1 MKSNKD
7 DFNKKLFIMKNFT
20 KIVWLLI
27 VVSGSVCAQQERG
40 IKGTD
45 NWLNAWTE
53 FSPNTVDYGE
63 STHVLTGNITE
74 DITLYKKHTY
84 LLIGNVFV
92 TNNAILSIEPG
103 TVIMGDSKSKAT
115 LTITV
120 GSAIIAE
127 GTLTDPI
134 VFTSNKMTKKAGD
147 WGGVII
153 LGDGYTNKLE
163 KSSGTSFYAEI
174 EPSNYKYTNFGGKS
188 LKENSGY
195 ISYVRVE
202 YAGGKTKRS
211 NVSNAL
217 LLGGVGVKT
226 TINNVMVSYSA
237 GNSFNVI
244 GGAVNLNKM
253 VSYKSKGND
262 YNFSYGA
269 VCNINNSLAVRSPYI
284 SSGESRC
291 INAVSYNSVKEVDF
305 TKKGTAVIA
314 KNVTLLTD
322 TKNLD
327 YEIEAGLIRESI
339 YIGENTN
346 FKIDKSIISGFSKA
360 VILDENIKVNDASLA
375 RIQFKN
381 ICFNNCNGS
390 VFLNF
395 NDNNENL
402 ENWYRNPSFSNVY
415 FRTSHSEL
423 FIDLNNSKRPDYRLL
438 INKRIAMNNGSKI
451 TNN

>member
-1 MKSNKD
+1 
-7 DFNKKLFIMKNFT
+7 MKNFT
-20 KIVWLLI
+20 KIIWLLI
-27 VVSGSVCAQQERG
+27 VVSVSVSAQQERG
-40 IKGTD
+40 IIGAN
-45 NWLNAWTE
+45 NWLNGWTE
-53 FSPNTVDYGE
+53 FKPNTVGYGE
-63 STHVLTGNITE
+63 STHILTGNITE
-74 DITLYKKHTY
+74 DTTLYKEYTY

-120 GSAIIAE
+120 GAAIIAE

-134 VFTSNKMTKKAGD
+134 VFTSNKTTKKAGD
-147 WGGVII
+147 WGGIII
-153 LGDGYTNKLE
+153 LGDGHTNKLE
-163 KSSGTSFYAEI
+163 KNSGTSFYAEI
-174 EPSNYKYTNFGGKS
+174 EPPNYKYTNFGGEG
-188 LKENSGY
+188 LKDNSGF

-211 NVSNAL
+211 HVSNAL
-217 LLGGVGVKT
+217 LLGGLGAKT

-237 GNSFNVI
+237 GNSFSVI
-244 GGAVNLNKM
+244 GGEANLDKM
-253 VSYKSKGND
+253 VSYKSNGND

-269 VCNINNSLAVRSPYI
+269 VCHINNSLAVRSPYI

-305 TKKGTAVIA
+305 TKQETVVIA
-314 KNVTLLTD
+314 KNMTLLTD

-327 YEIEAGLIRESI
+327 YEIEVGLVKESI

-346 FKIDKSIISGFSKA
+346 FKIDRSVISGFSKA
-360 VILDENIKVNDASLA
+360 VILDENIKINDAGLA

-381 ICFNNCNGS
+381 TCFNNCKGTIFS
-390 VFLNF
+390 NF
-395 NDNNENL
+395 NDNNEDL
-402 ENWYRNPSFSNVY
+402 KSWCENFSFFNIFSKTNP
-415 FRTSHSEL
+415 SEL
-423 FIDLNNSKRPDYRLL
+423 FIDLGNGKRPDYRLL
-438 INKRIAMNNGSKI
+438 KNKIMAMSNGSKI